1 MDRCLRVGQV
11 VRRNLVD
18 RAYRLGREDLVVP
31 FVPVGRQWLGL
42 GLLVPR
48 PSRLLR
54 LDLVVLVDQ
63 VVQVHLGFHLNQE
76 VRLDLMVHQVR
87 VVLEVRV
94 VLVRMLPLRGIKVS
108 SNP

>member
-1 MDRCLRVGQV
+1 
-11 VRRNLVD
+11 
-18 RAYRLGREDLVVP
+18 
-31 FVPVGRQWLGL
+31 
-42 GLLVPR
+42 
-48 PSRLLR
+48 
-54 LDLVVLVDQ
+54 VVLVDQ